1 MPETIS
7 VRPVCAPCGRIPAHL
22 KNYQFSAVKRET
34 LPLKY
39 GFVELAKTD
48 RRLGSAIGA
57 ENAPWPDME
66 TIRRIAL
73 LGEPSP
79 VMIPTSQLPKQTIE
93 TLSIIGDRFAE
104 EMRAVCKWVC
114 FTPHLENEGVWLD
127 GFVLGERDEKLDALS
142 REFFAEAPTQF
153 PLDKIM
159 FVNLYDDAGRPRG
172 DQELHFTMRRLLEEM
187 KANQPENIPTPQSVV

>member
-1 MPETIS
+1 MPEAIS
-7 VRPVCAPCGRIPAHL
+7 VRPVCAPCGRIPARL
-22 KNYQFSAVKRET
+22 KNNQFSAVKRET

-39 GFVELAKTD
+39 GYVELAKTD

-57 ENAPWPDME
+57 ENAPFERTE
-66 TIRRIAL
+66 TIHQMVLA
-73 LGEPSP
+73 GEPSP
-79 VMIPTSQLPKQTIE
+79 VIVLFSQLPKQIIGA
-93 TLSIIGDRFAE
+93 LSIIGDRFAE

-172 DQELHFTMRRLLEEM
+172 DQELHFTIRRLLEEM
-187 KANQPENIPTPQSVV
+187 KANQPESIPTP